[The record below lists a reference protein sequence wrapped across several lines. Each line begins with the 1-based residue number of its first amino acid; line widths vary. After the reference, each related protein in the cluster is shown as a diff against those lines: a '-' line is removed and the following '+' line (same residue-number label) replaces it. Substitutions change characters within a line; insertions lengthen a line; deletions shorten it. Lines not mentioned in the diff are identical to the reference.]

1 MRPSARKLLLLSTT
15 ALAVSALVAI
25 VPAGAQDKKS
35 VTVLTIGYPD
45 QDTTDAVTGNTTPGI
60 NNLEAAF
67 EAANP
72 NIDLILTNIPWGEG
86 ATGYAPKTEAMI
98 QANESC
104 IYEMPGAAGFAR
116 RGKLANLDALIAA
129 DANFENVWGAQTETF
144 KIWGPTEKHLYYI
157 PNNTGERVIH
167 WDATL
172 FEHYGVEPLSK
183 NPTLDEIATKAKA
196 LTGTDPVTGQQ
207 TYGYYYQGK
216 YAVWQFLTIAH
227 AMGAN
232 WGEVDAEGKMHINW
246 DTPEY
251 LKALQWFVDM
261 SKFAPTGSLGSDS
274 MPDGFLS
281 DDNVVAIIPEG
292 EQGYFIQPLIANPEL
307 QKRFRSSFNL
317 RGSDGV
323 GGVATISPMAIAES
337 CADKETAWT
346 ALKWLAG
353 SAESQKYY
361 FDSNGRLPTSSKGA
375 EALPQIASFPDGD
388 VVLTQPQFA
397 EAPYPWA
404 ADQPRWA
411 MQTAL
416 EAALAGTLSPADA
429 LKQAQAET
437 DAWLAEQAAKS

>member
-1 MRPSARKLLLLSTT
+1 
-15 ALAVSALVAI
+15 
-25 VPAGAQDKKS
+25 
-35 VTVLTIGYPD
+35 
-45 QDTTDAVTGNTTPGI
+45 
-60 NNLEAAF
+60 
-67 EAANP
+67 
-72 NIDLILTNIPWGEG
+72 
-86 ATGYAPKTEAMI
+86 MI

-104 IYEMPGAAGFAR
+104 LYEMPGAAGFAR
-116 RGKLANLDALIAA
+116 RGKLADLDAMIAS
-129 DANFENVWGAQTETF
+129 DKDFKNVWGPQLETD
-144 KIWGPTEKHLYYI
+144 KVWGPTEKHLYYI

-172 FEHYGVEPLSK
+172 FADYGVEPLSK

-196 LTGTDPVTGQQ
+196 LTGTDPKTGKQ

-232 WGEVDAEGKMHINW
+232 WGSVDATGKMTVNW
-246 DTPEY
+246 NTPEY
-251 LKALQWFVDM
+251 VKALHWFVDM
-261 SKFAPTGSLGSDS
+261 AKLAPSGALGSDG
-274 MPDGFLS
+274 MPEGFLS

-292 EQGYFIQPLIANPEL
+292 EQGYFIQPLIANPDL

-323 GGVATISPMAIAES
+323 GGVATISPVAMADS
-337 CADKETAWT
+337 CPDKANAWT

-361 FDSNGRLPTSSKGA
+361 FDSNGRIPTSSNGIA
-375 EALPQIASFPDGD
+375 ALPQIAAFPDGD

-404 ADQPRWA
+404 ADQPRWSL
-411 MQTAL
+411 QTAL
-416 EAALAGTLSPADA
+416 EAALAGTLSPEDA
-429 LKQAQAET
+429 LKQAQTEV
-437 DAWLAEQAAKS
+437 DAWLAEQANKS

>member
-1 MRPSARKLLLLSTT
+1 MRPELRKLFLLSTT
-15 ALAVSALVAI
+15 ALVALSLGTIA
-25 VPAGAQDKKS
+25 PASAQDKKP
-35 VTVLTIGYPD
+35 VTLLTIGYPD
-45 QDTTDAVTGNTTPGI
+45 EDTTDAVTGTVTPGI
-60 NNLEAAF
+60 GKLEAAF
-67 EAANP
+67 EVANP
-72 NIDLILTNIPWGEG
+72 DIDLVITNIPWGEG

-104 IYEMPGAAGFAR
+104 LYEMPGAAGFAR
-116 RGKLANLDALIAA
+116 RGKLADLDALIAA
-129 DANFENVWGAQTETF
+129 DANFVNVWGPQLETD
-144 KIWGPTEKHLYYI
+144 KVWGPTEKKLYYI

-183 NPTLDEIATKAKA
+183 NPTLDEVATKAKA
-196 LTGTDPVTGQQ
+196 LTGIDPVTGLQ

-216 YAVWQFLTIAH
+216 YAVWQFLTLAH

-232 WGEVDAEGKMHINW
+232 WGSVDGTGKMTVTWN
-246 DTPEY
+246 TPEY

-261 SKFAPTGSLGSDS
+261 SKYAPTGALGSDA
-274 MPDGFLS
+274 MPQGFLS

-307 QKRFRSSFNL
+307 QKRFRTSFNF
-317 RGSDGV
+317 RGADGV
-323 GGVATISPMAIAES
+323 GGVATISPMAMAES
-337 CADKETAWT
+337 CGDKATAWT

-361 FDSNGRLPTSSKGA
+361 FDSNGRLPTSSNGA
-375 EALPQIASFPDGD
+375 AALPQIASFPDGD

-411 MQTAL
+411 LQTAL

-429 LKQAQAET
+429 LAQAQAET
-437 DAWLAEQAAKS
+437 DAWLAQQ

>member
-1 MRPSARKLLLLSTT
+1 MRPELRKLLLLSTT
-15 ALAVSALVAI
+15 ALVALSLGAI
-25 VPAGAQDKKS
+25 APASAQDKKP
-35 VTVLTIGYPD
+35 VTLLTIGYPD
-45 QDTTDAVTGNTTPGI
+45 EDTTDAVTGTVTPGI
-60 NNLEAAF
+60 GKLEAAF

-72 NIDLILTNIPWGEG
+72 NIDLVITNIPWGEG

-104 IYEMPGAAGFAR
+104 LYEMPGAAGFAR
-116 RGKLANLDALIAA
+116 RGKLANLDELIAA
-129 DANFENVWGAQTETF
+129 DKDFVNVWGPQLETD
-144 KIWGPTEKHLYYI
+144 KVWGPSSKNLYYI

-183 NPTLDEIATKAKA
+183 NPTLDEVATKAKA
-196 LTGTDPVTGQQ
+196 LTGTDPVTGLQ

-216 YAVWQFLTIAH
+216 YAVWQFLTLAH

-232 WGEVDAEGKMHINW
+232 WGSVDGSGKMTVTWN
-246 DTPEY
+246 TPEY

-261 SKFAPTGSLGSDS
+261 SKYAPTGALGSDA
-274 MPDGFLS
+274 MPQGFLS

-307 QKRFRSSFNL
+307 QKRFRSSFNF
-317 RGSDGV
+317 RGADGV
-323 GGVATISPMAIAES
+323 GGVATISPMAMAES
-337 CADKETAWT
+337 CADKATAWT

-361 FDSNGRLPTSSKGA
+361 FDSNGRLPTSSNGA
-375 EALPQIASFPDGD
+375 AALPQIASFPDGD

-411 MQTAL
+411 LQTAL

-429 LKQAQAET
+429 LAQAQAET
-437 DAWLAEQAAKS
+437 DAWLAQQ

>member
-1 MRPSARKLLLLSTT
+1 MRPTHLLMLST
-15 ALAVSALVAI
+15 ALLFAVPLAA
-25 VPAGAQDKKS
+25 PAVAQDKTP

-45 QDTTDAVTGNTTPGI
+45 EDSTDAVTGTTSPGI
-60 NNLEAAF
+60 GKLEAAF

-72 NIDLILTNIPWGEG
+72 TIDLQITNIPWGEG

-104 IYEMPGAAGFAR
+104 LYEMPGAAAFAR
-116 RGKLANLDALIAA
+116 RGDLVDLSKLIEAEGAS
-129 DANFENVWGAQTETF
+129 FENLWGPQITTMR
-144 KIWGPTEKHLYYI
+144 IWGPDNPKGLYYI

-196 LTGTDPVTGQQ
+196 LTGTDPVTGKQ
-207 TYGYYYQGK
+207 TYGYWYQGK
-216 YAVWQFLTIAH
+216 YAVWQFLSIAH
-227 AMGAN
+227 SMGAN
-232 WGEVDAEGKMHINW
+232 WGSVGDDGKMTVTW

-251 LKALQWFVDM
+251 LKAMQWFVDM
-261 SKFAPTGSLGSDS
+261 AKYAPAGALASDS
-274 MPDGFLS
+274 MPEGFLS
-281 DDNVVAIIPEG
+281 DDNVVGIIPEG

-317 RGSDGV
+317 RGADGV
-323 GGVATISPMAIAES
+323 GGVATISPMAMASS
-337 CADKETAWT
+337 CENKDAAWT

-353 SAESQKYY
+353 SAESQRYY
-361 FDSNGRLPTSSKGA
+361 FESNGRLPTSSKGA
-375 EALPQIASFPDGD
+375 EAIPAIASFPDGD

-404 ADQPRWA
+404 AAQPRWA

-437 DAWLAEQAAKS
+437 DAWIAEQQ

>member
-1 MRPSARKLLLLSTT
+1 MRPPARNLLLLSAT
-15 ALAVSALVAI
+15 ALCVSLGAI
-25 VPAGAQDKKS
+25 VPAVAQDKKP

-60 NNLEAAF
+60 DKLEAAF

-72 NIDLILTNIPWGEG
+72 AIDLIITNIPWGEG

-98 QANESC
+98 QANEAC

-116 RGKLANLDALIAA
+116 RGKLTSLDALIAA
-129 DANFENVWGAQTETF
+129 DPNFENVWGAQTETF
-144 KIWGPTEKHLYYI
+144 KIWGPTEKQLYYI

-167 WDATL
+167 WDAVL
-172 FEHYGVEPLSK
+172 FDHYKVEPLSK

-216 YAVWQFLTIAH
+216 YAVWQFLSIAH

-232 WGEVDAEGKMHINW
+232 WGEVDAEGKMHVNW

-251 LKALQWFVDM
+251 LKALEWFVEM
-261 SKFAPTGSLGSDS
+261 SKYAPSGALGSDG
-274 MPDGFLS
+274 MPQGFLS

-307 QKRFRSSFNL
+307 QKRFRSSFNF
-317 RGSDGV
+317 RGADGV

-337 CADKETAWT
+337 CPDKETAWT

-375 EALPQIASFPDGD
+375 DALPQIAAFPDGD

-437 DAWLAEQAAKS
+437 EAWLAEQNAKS

>member
-1 MRPSARKLLLLSTT
+1 M
-15 ALAVSALVAI
+15 
-25 VPAGAQDKKS
+25 AQDKTP

-45 QDTTDAVTGNTTPGI
+45 KDSTDAVTGTVSPGI
-60 NNLEAAF
+60 GNLEAAF
-67 EAANP
+67 ETANP
-72 NIDLILTNIPWGEG
+72 TIDLVVTNIPWGEG

-104 IYEMPGAAGFAR
+104 LYEMPGAAGYAR
-116 RGKLANLDALIAA
+116 RGLLADLSALIAA
-129 DANFENVWGAQTETF
+129 DKDFKNVWGKQIETD
-144 KIWGPTEKHLYYI
+144 KVWGPTAKSLYYI

-172 FEHYGVEPLSK
+172 FANYGVEPLSK
-183 NPTLDEIATKAKA
+183 NPTLDEIAAKAKA

-216 YAVWQFLTIAH
+216 YAVWQFLSIAH

-232 WGEVDAEGKMHINW
+232 WGSVDETGKMTVTWN
-246 DTPEY
+246 TPEY
-251 LKALQWFVDM
+251 LAALQWFVDM
-261 SKFAPTGSLGSDS
+261 SKYAPSGALGSDG
-274 MPDGFLS
+274 MPQGFLS
-281 DDNVVAIIPEG
+281 DENVVAIIPEG

-317 RGSDGV
+317 RGADGV
-323 GGVATISPMAIAES
+323 GGVATISPMAMAES
-337 CADKETAWT
+337 CTNKEAAWT

-361 FDSNGRLPTSSKGA
+361 FDSNGRIPVSDNGA
-375 EALPQIASFPDGD
+375 AALPQIASFPDGD

-416 EAALAGTLSPADA
+416 EGALAGTLSPADA
-429 LKQAQAET
+429 LAQAQKET
-437 DAWLAEQAAKS
+437 DDWLAQQAVQK

>member
-1 MRPSARKLLLLSTT
+1 MRPLLRKFLLLSTT
-15 ALAVSALVAI
+15 ALAASALGATVAAI
-25 VPAGAQDKKS
+25 AQDKTP

-45 QDTTDAVTGNTTPGI
+45 KDTTDAVSNAVTPGI
-60 NNLEAAF
+60 GNLEAAF

-72 NIDLILTNIPWGEG
+72 SIDLVVTNIPWGEG

-104 IYEMPGAAGFAR
+104 LYEMPGAAGYAR
-116 RGKLANLDALIAA
+116 RGLLADLSALIAA
-129 DANFENVWGAQTETF
+129 DKDFKNVWGKQIETD
-144 KIWGPTEKHLYYI
+144 KVWGPSAKSLYYI

-167 WDATL
+167 WDAKL
-172 FEHYGVEPLSK
+172 FADYKVEPLSK
-183 NPTLDEIATKAKA
+183 NPTLDEIAAKAKA

-216 YAVWQFLTIAH
+216 YAVWQFLSIAH

-232 WGEVDAEGKMHINW
+232 WGSVDETGKMTVTWN
-246 DTPEY
+246 TPEY

-261 SKFAPTGSLGSDS
+261 SKYAPSGALGSDG
-274 MPDGFLS
+274 MPQGFLS
-281 DDNVVAIIPEG
+281 DENVVAIIPEG
-292 EQGYFIQPLIANPEL
+292 EQGYFIQPLIANPDL

-317 RGSDGV
+317 RGADGV
-323 GGVATISPMAIAES
+323 GGVATISPMAMAES
-337 CADKETAWT
+337 CTTKDAAWT

-361 FDSNGRLPTSSKGA
+361 FDSNGRIPVSDNGTA
-375 EALPQIASFPDGD
+375 ALPQIASFPDGD

-416 EAALAGTLSPADA
+416 EGALAGTLTPADA
-429 LKQAQAET
+429 LAQAQKET
-437 DAWLAEQAAKS
+437 DDWLAQQAAKQ